1 MQSKHLVYL
10 FGGYVVATLCE
21 MSQYACVC
29 VCVHV
34 IYGSCWPSSELEA
47 LGTNVDDERLDIEG
61 ESSGS

>member
-29 VCVHV
+29 VCMLSTAAADPAQSWRPLAPMWMTR
-34 IYGSCWPSSELEA
+34 G
-47 LGTNVDDERLDIEG
+47 
-61 ESSGS
+61 